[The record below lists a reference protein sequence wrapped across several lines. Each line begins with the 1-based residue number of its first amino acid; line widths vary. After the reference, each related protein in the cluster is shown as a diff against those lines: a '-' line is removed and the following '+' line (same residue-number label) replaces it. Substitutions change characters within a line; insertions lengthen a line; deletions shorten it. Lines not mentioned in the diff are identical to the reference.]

1 MLQHWKN
8 VILTASLVL
17 LMSFQAFAQ
26 MKKPQVE
33 FLDKAKIRRLELKNA
48 RLIDAARLISEMTG
62 LNIVVTP
69 TAGEKRVNL
78 YLKDIS
84 PKESLK
90 TMCKLNNLWFVE
102 EDNAIRIMSAED
114 YGKELTIHR
123 DEKTFVYKLKY
134 ASSLAVADLLANLY
148 GTRIEYQKPEQFE
161 SYGHVGTERN
171 SLDDDSNLNSVD
183 LRDRGRSGDLRD
195 TNRYRANTTRYDETY
210 AARRFK
216 EALEI
221 EKDFTAKKIEY
232 LENQAADKKIEY
244 KDALGVSKEQAVVYL
259 AVFLRNNSIACRSVD
274 LRILEDIGLFIKQI
288 DTPTPQVL
296 LEGKILEITLT
307 DDFKSFFDFDIA
319 SKSGKH
325 RADIG
330 NFTSLDS
337 ATVIYQFLDEELK
350 ARVELFKEDNQ
361 AKVIGTPM
369 ILSANNAPGDFFV
382 GEERPITINY
392 EQEIREFDERTTE
405 TVRPVIELRDIGT
418 KLTITPSINE
428 DRTVTMRFLA
438 EVGTVNSGGASIS
451 LVDQAGNILAL
462 PIDTVDTSRIE
473 NIIVAKD
480 GATLAIGGLIR
491 ETNQNF
497 QRKVPIL
504 GDVPGLGVFFRKNDM
519 RKQKTETVFLITPH
533 LMMAPDEG
541 EAVSD
546 QTISTISEHPYHN
559 GQKKLF
565 YYDEQK
571 KKLHPTDGKDSAE
584 QQSEVSRKINGKI
597 LRVDTDNKFAIINVG
612 KEAGIKEGD
621 ILSAYREDK
630 LIGKVKIINLRQTM
644 SSVEAV
650 GDTSLDVLQEGDQ
663 IMEML

>member
-1 MLQHWKN
+1 MLQHWKSTLL
-8 VILTASLVL
+8 ITSLAL
-17 LMSFQAFAQ
+17 LMSFQALAQ
-26 MKKPQVE
+26 TKIPRVE
-33 FLDKAKIRRLELKNA
+33 LSDQTLIKRLELKDA
-48 RLIDAARLISEMTG
+48 KLIDAARLISEMTG

-69 TAGEKRVNL
+69 SAGDKRVKL

-148 GTRIEYQKPEQFE
+148 GTRVEYQEPEQFE
-161 SYGHVGTERN
+161 SYGHVGTEKN
-171 SLDDDSNLNSVD
+171 NLNNTSSVD
-183 LRDRGRSGDLRD
+183 LRDRARNDDIRNSD
-195 TNRYRANTTRYDETY
+195 RYRARTTRYDETY
-210 AARRFK
+210 AASRRAK
-216 EALEI
+216 EALDI

-232 LENQAADKKIEY
+232 LENKAADRKIEY
-244 KDALGVSKEQAVVYL
+244 KDALEITKEQAVVYL

-274 LRILEDIGLFIKQI
+274 LRILEDIGDFIKQI

-325 RADIG
+325 KADIG
-330 NFTSLDS
+330 NFSSLDS

-361 AKVIGTPM
+361 VKIIGTPM
-369 ILSANNAPGDFFV
+369 ILSANNAPGDFFI
-382 GEERPITINY
+382 GEQRPITLNY
-392 EQEIREFDERTTE
+392 EQEVREFEQRTTE

-438 EVGTVNSGGASIS
+438 EVDTVNNAGATIS
-451 LVDQAGNILAL
+451 LVNQAGNVLAL

-480 GATLAIGGLIR
+480 GSTLAIGGLIR

-504 GDVPGLGVFFRKNDM
+504 GDVPGLGFFFRKNEM
-519 RKQKTETVFLITPH
+519 KKQKTETVFLITPH
-533 LMMAPDEG
+533 LMMVPDEA
-541 EAVSD
+541 EDISD
-546 QTISTISEHPYHN
+546 KTISTLSEHPYQN

-565 YYDEQK
+565 HYDENK
-571 KKLHPTDGKDSAE
+571 KKLQSLDGKNSTE
-584 QQSEVSRKINGKI
+584 QQSKTPRKINGKV
-597 LRVDTDNKFAIINVG
+597 LRVDTDNKFAIIDLG
-612 KEAGIKEGD
+612 KDAGIKEGD

-630 LIGKVKIINLRQTM
+630 LIGQVRIITLRQTM
-644 SSVEAV
+644 SSVEVV
-650 GDTSLDVLQEGDQ
+650 GDINMDVIEEGDQ
-663 IMEML
+663 IIEVL

>member
-8 VILTASLVL
+8 IILTVSLVF
-17 LMSFQAFAQ
+17 LMSFQALAQ
-26 MKKPQVE
+26 MKTPQVE
-33 FLDKAKIRRLELKNA
+33 LSDKARIKRLELKDA
-48 RLIDAARLISEMTG
+48 KLIDAARLISEMTG

-69 TAGEKRVNL
+69 TAGEKRVKL

-134 ASSLAVADLLANLY
+134 ASSLSVADLLANLY
-148 GTRIEYQKPEQFE
+148 GTRVEYQEPEQFE
-161 SYGHVGTERN
+161 SYGHVGTERT
-171 SLDDDSNLNSVD
+171 NLNEAGSVD
-183 LRDRGRSGDLRD
+183 LRDRSRTDDSRGSD
-195 TNRYRANTTRYDETY
+195 RYRARTTRYDETY
-210 AARRFK
+210 AASRRAK

-232 LENQAADKKIEY
+232 LENKAADKQIEY
-244 KDALGVSKEQAVVYL
+244 KDALAVSKEQAVVYL

-274 LRILEDIGLFIKQI
+274 LRILEDIGDFIKQI

-325 RADIG
+325 KADIG
-330 NFTSLDS
+330 NFSSLDS
-337 ATVIYQFLDEELK
+337 ASVIYQFLDEELK

-361 AKVIGTPM
+361 AKIIGTPM
-369 ILSANNAPGDFFV
+369 ILSANNAPGDFFI

-438 EVGTVNSGGASIS
+438 EVGTVNSGGANIS

-504 GDVPGLGVFFRKNDM
+504 GDIPGLGILFRKNDM

-533 LMMAPDEG
+533 LMMGPDEG

-565 YYDEQK
+565 EYDEQNN
-571 KKLHPTDGKDSAE
+571 KLQSTDGKDLTG
-584 QQSEVSRKINGKI
+584 QQSKVLKKINGKI
-597 LRVDTDNKFAIINVG
+597 LRVDTDNKFAIIDVG

-621 ILSAYREDK
+621 VLSAYREDK
-630 LIGKVKIINLRQTM
+630 LIGKVKIITLRQTM
-644 SSVEAV
+644 SSVETV

-663 IMEML
+663 IMDML